1 MRTPKVLYPNERIIY
16 KPELSTCPHCEGPL
30 QMCDHLTWDKTVQT
44 LDAVLSIASRPAFC
58 ADLLC
63 SGHEMRFS
71 SAEGQQIAPR
81 GSTYGYDVLA
91 RVGWLRQERRDTYAE
106 IRAELVGQVQISE
119 SHIRYL
125 YQQVYLPLLAC
136 HERQYAAC
144 LTQAARQHGGLIIS
158 LDGLAPEGGEPQ
170 LWFIREL
177 LTNLTLRSGWLSRFD
192 QATFEAFLEPL
203 SELAWPI
210 LAVLSDKQKGLP
222 QAVAAVFPEARH
234 HFCHSHY
241 LKNLAEPLAKADS
254 AFNVELRKAVRAEV
268 GLLIRAEKASPTP
281 KPAILTVTG
290 LLPDP
295 LEPPPDS
302 ENLST
307 QPVASGNPH
316 ALHPSD
322 GAVAHVIV
330 TQLLRHTRY
339 LLTLKG
345 RPPFRLAGIETYQR
359 LQGVVALGQDLL
371 AHRHDL
377 RLACLCSGLQTALT
391 PFVSEY
397 HELQQGE
404 TWLRDIDRILEPAG
418 AFPATGEQVAQQL
431 RTYLDDLLALPNLSP
446 RLAAFCHHLDKVSSS
461 YWPGLFHCY
470 DIAGLPRT
478 NNDLESHFRDTQRR
492 LLRTTGQKG
501 QTRRA
506 LQRTGAWELLPRP
519 PTQARCLTALRQ
531 VPIDQ
536 LAEEQDRLR
545 HHQERFRLHSRSV
558 RRLNAQFDK
567 LREQWLALAA
577 ISSG

>member
-1 MRTPKVLYPNERIIY
+1 
-16 KPELSTCPHCEGPL
+16 
-30 QMCDHLTWDKTVQT
+30 MCDYLAWDKTVQT

-58 ADLLC
+58 ADPLC
-63 SGHEMRFS
+63 SGQDVRLL

-91 RVGWLRQERRDTYAE
+91 RIGWLRQERRDTYAE
-106 IRAELVGQVQISE
+106 IGAELVGQVQISE

-136 HERQYAAC
+136 HERQYVAC

-177 LTNLTLRSGWLSRFD
+177 VTGLTLRSGWLSRFD
-192 QATFEAFLEPL
+192 QITFEAFLEPV
-203 SELAWPI
+203 SEMVWPI
-210 LAVLSDKQKGLP
+210 LAVLSDKQRGLP
-222 QAVAAVFPEARH
+222 EAVAAVFSEACH
-234 HFCHSHY
+234 HYCHSHY
-241 LKNLAEPLAKADS
+241 LKNLADPLAKADS

-281 KPAILTVTG
+281 QAAVLTVTG

-295 LEPPPDS
+295 LQPPSGS
-302 ENLST
+302 ESPMT
-307 QPVASGNPH
+307 EPVASDDAH

-322 GAVAHVIV
+322 DALADAAV

-345 RPPFRLAGIETYQR
+345 RPPFLLAGIEAYQR
-359 LQGVVALGQDLL
+359 LKGVVALSQDLL
-371 AHRHDL
+371 AHRYDL
-377 RLACLCSGLQTALT
+377 RLACLCSGLQTALR
-391 PFVSEY
+391 PFAFEY

-404 TWLRDIDRILEPAG
+404 TWLRDIDRILQPAD
-418 AFPATGEQVAQQL
+418 ASPTTGEQVARQL
-431 RTYLDDLLALPNLSP
+431 RTYLDDLLALPELSP
-446 RLAAFCHHLDKVSSS
+446 RLDAFRHHLDKVSSS

-470 DIAGLPRT
+470 ELDPLPRT

-506 LQRTGAWELLPRP
+506 LQRIGAWELLPRP
-519 PTQARCLTALRQ
+519 PTEARCLVALRQ
-531 VPIDQ
+531 VPTDQ
-536 LAEEQDRLR
+536 LVEEQNRLR
-545 HHQERFRLHSRSV
+545 QHQERFRLRTRSV
-558 RRLNAQFDK
+558 QRINAQFDK

-577 ISSG
+577 TSTG